1 MPIKK
6 GPLLSVRSFFG
17 FVQLLFYADPTW
29 LDKLLIF
36 IGVIAAI
43 ASGVPAPLI
52 GIVFGQLVD
61 DINNATCGNQSAPGT
76 GGMASITPKV
86 HLLVY
91 IAIARFLTVYIHL
104 TCWNLASQR
113 LAQRVRDR
121 YLRNLLRQD
130 IAFFDNLQSGEV
142 SSRLNGD
149 VQAIESG
156 TNEKVG
162 VALSCISFCITAYI
176 VSFIKNAQL
185 AGMLV
190 SLIPAFLLM
199 ATIGGLFVGKYSAKL
214 GDSFGSASAIASE
227 ALGHVGLVHAL
238 GANVRLEKNFRYHL
252 GNARTFGIKKAIV
265 AALQAGILYFVAF
278 SASALGYWQ
287 GSRKVADSLEGKGSA
302 TIGEIYTVT
311 FLLLDG
317 KPCSLESKA
326 SLTLS
331 FSRCRS
337 KSDCTNAPLVWKCRG
352 CFCTCSKRY

>member
-1 MPIKK
+1 MSVKKSSLASIK
-6 GPLLSVRSFFG
+6 SFFG
-17 FVQLLFYADPTW
+17 FVQLLFYADPSW

-36 IGVIAAI
+36 IGTIAAI

-61 DINNATCGNQSAPGT
+61 EINNATCGNRSAPGT
-76 GGMASITPKV
+76 GSMASITPKIY
-86 HLLVY
+86 LLVY
-91 IAIARFLTVYIHL
+91 IAIARFATVYVHL
-104 TCWNLASQR
+104 TCWNLTSQR

-130 IAFFDNLQSGEV
+130 MAFFDNLQSGEV

-156 TNEKVG
+156 SNEKVG
-162 VALSCISFCITAYI
+162 VVLSCISFCITAYV

-185 AGMLV
+185 AGMMI

-199 ATIGGLFVGKYSAKL
+199 ATIGGFYVSKYSTKL
-214 GDSFGSASAIASE
+214 GESFGSASAIASE
-227 ALGHVGLVHAL
+227 ALSHVGLVHAL
-238 GANVRLEKNFRYHL
+238 GADVRLEQKFEGHL
-252 GNARTFGIKKAIV
+252 AMARAYGIKKATV
-265 AALQAGILYFVAF
+265 AAVQAGFLYFAAF

-317 KPCSLESKA
+317 K
-326 SLTLS
+326 
-331 FSRCRS
+331 
-337 KSDCTNAPLVWKCRG
+337 
-352 CFCTCSKRY
+352 TCVRR